1 MSEAANNNPLSE
13 DNVRNE
19 TTLWDLLRHF
29 WPHFMRHKVLF
40 FTTLAAVFSV
50 AAAERLAV
58 YFFGYAIDNGL
69 LKKDRNVIVAVAVAY
84 FALEAGRCFMTFLHG
99 FLFAKMGNRIL
110 FDIRERLVQHT
121 QSLPISYF
129 EKNPSGR
136 IMTRLTSDVV
146 SLGELFTQGLISIFA
161 SVVSLA
167 AIITAMLMISVK
179 MTFYTLLIAPPLIW
193 IVIQLSRRIQIV
205 LRASKKK
212 LAAINAFV
220 AENIGGMRLLQLY
233 GRVDRNS
240 KRFHDLSGD
249 YRREQMKSVQ
259 LYALL
264 WPTVNFFNAAS
275 VLAALY
281 VGGLLTFDGVVTT
294 GAMIAFIL
302 HVRAFKDPLHAI
314 LEKYQI
320 LQNSLSGAERV
331 FTLLDEEPEEKISTK
346 TEPPAGLRA
355 LRRLRGLVEFKNL
368 SFRYREGLP
377 KALDSIHLRV
387 QPGESVALVGRS
399 GSGKSSLIT
408 LLQRFYE
415 ANEGELLID
424 GRPISE
430 ISRQDLRSRI
440 GVVQQD
446 TFMFRGTIAAN
457 IALDDP
463 KISREQISAAAKLAC
478 LDEILARHAG
488 GLDARVEERGANLS
502 HGERQLIAFARVL
515 AFNPDILILDEATAN
530 IDSQTERLI
539 QEATRRAREGRT
551 SFIVA
556 HRISTILDCDKIV
569 VLDGGRIVEVG
580 THKELSAKGG
590 VYHALCR
597 AQFKD
602 SGLAAV

>member
-1 MSEAANNNPLSE
+1 MSENNLVSE
-13 DNVRNE
+13 DNVRSQ
-19 TTLWDLLRHF
+19 TTLWDLVKHF
-29 WPHFMRHKVLF
+29 WPHFMRQKVLF
-40 FTTLAAVFSV
+40 FTTLVAVFSV

-58 YFFGYAIDNGL
+58 FFFGYAIDNGL
-69 LKKDRNVIVAVAVAY
+69 LKKDRNVIVTVAIAY

-110 FDIRERLVQHT
+110 FDIRERLIHHT

-179 MTFYTLLIAPPLIW
+179 ITFFTLLIAPPLIW
-193 IVIQLSRRIQIV
+193 IVIQLSNRIQIV
-205 LRASKKK
+205 LRDSKKK

-233 GRVDRNS
+233 GRVGRNS
-240 KRFHDLSGD
+240 QRFHDLSGD
-249 YRREQMKSVQ
+249 YRQVQMKSVR

-281 VGGLLTFDGVVTT
+281 VGGLLTIAGTVTT
-294 GAMIAFIL
+294 GAMVAFIL
-302 HVRAFKDPLHAI
+302 HVRAFKDPMHAI

-331 FTLLDEEPEEKISTK
+331 FTLLDEIPEEPVTAKPRTSK
-346 TEPPAGLRA
+346 
-355 LRRLRGLVEFKNL
+355 RLRGLVEFKDV

-377 KALDSIHLRV
+377 KALDAICLTV
-387 QPGESVALVGRS
+387 QPGESIALVGRS

-415 ANEGELLID
+415 ASEGDLLID
-424 GRPISE
+424 GRSILE
-430 ISRQDLRSRI
+430 IPRQDLRSRI

-457 IALDDP
+457 ISLDDP
-463 KISREQISAAAKLAC
+463 SISREQIAAAAKMAC
-478 LDEILARHAG
+478 LDEILSRHAG

-539 QEATRRAREGRT
+539 QEATSRARAGRT

-569 VLDGGRIVEVG
+569 VLDGGHIVEVG
-580 THKELSAKGG
+580 SHAELSAKGG

-597 AQFKD
+597 AQFKEG
-602 SGLAAV
+602 SLAAV